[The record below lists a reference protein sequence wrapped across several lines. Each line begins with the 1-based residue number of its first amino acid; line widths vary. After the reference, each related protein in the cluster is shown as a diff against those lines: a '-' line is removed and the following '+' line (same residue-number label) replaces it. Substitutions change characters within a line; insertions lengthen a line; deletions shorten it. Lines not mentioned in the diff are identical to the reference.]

1 MRTVSRSHE
10 LDVDCDCF
18 ALHWYVCPIDGRVIL
33 TGGGESSDSD
43 VFAPLH
49 FEPCACVFLVPYSIH
64 LAGGLITTAVMKF
77 ADNLLKGFAMAGKT
91 SKSEHCDC
99 EFTSDFQVCNAV
111 VDNTILTYSIPC
123 LA

>member
-1 MRTVSRSHE
+1 M
-10 LDVDCDCF
+10 DCDCF
-18 ALHWYVCPIDGRVIL
+18 ALHWYVFSIDGRVIL
-33 TGGGESSDSD
+33 TGDGESSDSD
-43 VFAPLH
+43 FLAPLN
-49 FEPCACVFLVPYSIH
+49 FDEPCACFFLVPYSIH